1 MKVRDVYTQ
10 GTVHIPQRCNLQE
23 AARQMREQHVGALVV
38 TDGDGTPLGIVT
50 DRDMVLRAFADGAA
64 PRDLHVADVMS
75 HGTLSI
81 DQDADLDEAMQAM
94 SSHGVRRL
102 AVTGDGGRLLGI
114 VALDDLIEAESRDF
128 ALLSGILRRERQRE
142 RSGSVE
148 SPLHP

>member
-1 MKVRDVYTQ
+1 MKVKDVYTE

-23 AARQMREQHVGALVV
+23 AALQMREQHVGALVV
-38 TDGDGTPLGIVT
+38 TDGDGAPLGIVT
-50 DRDMVLRAFADGAA
+50 DRDMVLRAVAEGAT
-64 PRDLHVADVMS
+64 PRELRVADVMS

-81 DQDADLDEAMQAM
+81 DRDADIDDAMQAM

-102 AVTGDGGRLLGI
+102 AVTGAGGRLLGI
-114 VALDDLIEAESRDF
+114 LALDDLIEAEGRDF